1 MTEFT
6 KKSTYNYYLP
16 EELIAQS
23 PATPR
28 DSARLLVYDRK
39 TKKIEHK
46 IFRDIID
53 YLKPGDVVVLN
64 NSRVIPARIY
74 GVKEQTTLA
83 NMYRRKSLP
92 SIQTLTDLC
101 GAFGITLSQF
111 FAEEQ
116 NDINNEK
123 TRLLINEFGYL
134 NENQKDF
141 VLEMT
146 NLIKKNLQ

>member
-1 MTEFT
+1 MDILGQIDKLRNERGWSF
-6 KKSTYNYYLP
+6 Y
-16 EELIAQS
+16 ELSEQS
-23 PATPR
+23 
-28 DSARLLVYDRK
+28 SV
-39 TKKIEHK
+39 
-46 IFRDIID
+46 
-53 YLKPGDVVVLN
+53 N
-64 NSRVIPARIY
+64 QS
-74 GVKEQTTLA
+74 TLA

-101 GAFGITLSQF
+101 KAFGITLSQF

-123 TRLLINEFGYL
+123 TRLLINEFGCL